1 MASQLGPDPQP
12 PDAFDAMPELEELV
26 AEVGITHPVIAH
38 SAPDLAPEDDESP
51 LEPMIFAALLSP

>member
-1 MASQLGPDPQP
+1 MAGHLGPDPQP

-26 AEVGITHPVIAH
+26 AEVGVTHPVIAH
-38 SAPDLAPEDDESP
+38 SAPDDDDESP